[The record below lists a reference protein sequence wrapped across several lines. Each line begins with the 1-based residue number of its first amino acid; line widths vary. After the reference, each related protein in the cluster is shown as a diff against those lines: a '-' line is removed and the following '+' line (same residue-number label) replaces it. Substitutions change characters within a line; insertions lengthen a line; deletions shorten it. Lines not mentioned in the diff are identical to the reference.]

1 MPFGN
6 MRWLDFVDKAIY
18 AYSLGFN
25 TREQLLFALEMK
37 AIIFPT
43 AVHFFHFSQ
52 KVQIPG
58 KSFGTGE
65 V

>member
-1 MPFGN
+1 MHILWASTQKEVVAFCIRN
-6 MRWLDFVDKAIY
+6 K
-18 AYSLGFN
+18 SN
-25 TREQLLFALEMK
+25 H
-37 AIIFPT
+37 FPT
-43 AVHFFHFSQ
+43 AIHFCLFSQ

>member
-1 MPFGN
+1 MTKPSMHILWASTQKEVVAFSIRN
-6 MRWLDFVDKAIY
+6 KSNHL
-18 AYSLGFN
+18 
-25 TREQLLFALEMK
+25 
-37 AIIFPT
+37 PT
-43 AVHFFHFSQ
+43 AIHFCLVSQ